1 MKNNT
6 MKRLLV
12 MFILCGLMSACTIN
26 SHIMLKTNKDYEFD
40 QLLDI
45 DNSEYKIS
53 INDFINFRLFTND
66 GFEVIDMT
74 SMTDRNNMGLLNQSN
89 IIQYIIRKDSL
100 VELPIIGNIN
110 LVDKTIE
117 EAENLLEELY
127 SKFYVDPYINLRV
140 NSRRVIV
147 FPGTGSTAQ
156 VVPLM
161 YNNTT
166 LIEALALVGGITGNS
181 RANRV
186 KLIRN
191 NKGNQE
197 VYLID
202 LSTIEGLN
210 NANTILQSND
220 IIYVEPNPNYAREI
234 LQDISPIL
242 SVITSFTS
250 LITSYIIINQL

>member
-1 MKNNT
+1 
-6 MKRLLV
+6 
-12 MFILCGLMSACTIN
+12 
-26 SHIMLKTNKDYEFD
+26 
-40 QLLDI
+40 
-45 DNSEYKIS
+45 
-53 INDFINFRLFTND
+53 
-66 GFEVIDMT
+66 
-74 SMTDRNNMGLLNQSN
+74 
-89 IIQYIIRKDSL
+89 
-100 VELPIIGNIN
+100 
-110 LVDKTIE
+110 
-117 EAENLLEELY
+117 
-127 SKFYVDPYINLRV
+127 
-140 NSRRVIV
+140 
-147 FPGTGSTAQ
+147 
-156 VVPLM
+156 M

-250 LITSYIIINQL
+250 LLTTYIIINQL